1 MAKHVT
7 LAQLSTVANGLATKS
22 DARFQKKSDV
32 VSYTLTKAS
41 TADTGY
47 SATYQLFA
55 GSTAVGDKINIPKD
69 MVVESGDVKTVTTD
83 DTPYTGAVVG
93 DKYIDLVIAN
103 KTNSHIYIPVTDLID
118 IYTAGNG
125 INITNNSVA
134 IAIDGTNAHG
144 LSVGASG
151 LALAEATTSA
161 SGAMSSTD
169 KAKLDNADVTAYTA
183 GNGVDITS
191 HEVSAVVDSSN
202 ANGLSVGANGLALAA
217 ATTTTAGAMSASD
230 KDKLDSADVTAYTA
244 GNGINISSHAVSAT
258 VDSSNANGLSVGS
271 NGIALAA
278 ATTSTAGAMSAAD
291 KTKLDGFTE
300 ATNSEVQDI
309 IDAIWAS

>member
-41 TADTGY
+41 TADPDY

-118 IYTAGNG
+118 IYTGGNG
-125 INITNNSVA
+125 ITITNNSVA

-202 ANGLSVGANGLALAA
+202 ANGLSVG
-217 ATTTTAGAMSASD
+217 
-230 KDKLDSADVTAYTA
+230 
-244 GNGINISSHAVSAT
+244 
-258 VDSSNANGLSVGS
+258 S

-278 ATTSTAGAMSAAD
+278 ATTSAAGAMSAAD

-300 ATNSEVQDI
+300 ATDSEVQDI